1 MSTGITVH
9 MPARDQK
16 DGLTLDELA
25 RFVEH
30 CKTAGVKP
38 EAHITANVS
47 WRSAVREI
55 GIRL

>member
-1 MSTGITVH
+1 VSGITVH
-9 MPARDQK
+9 MPAREHK
-16 DGLTLDELA
+16 DGMTLAELT

-38 EAHITANVS
+38 DARITAQINWGGLVKE
-47 WRSAVREI
+47 V